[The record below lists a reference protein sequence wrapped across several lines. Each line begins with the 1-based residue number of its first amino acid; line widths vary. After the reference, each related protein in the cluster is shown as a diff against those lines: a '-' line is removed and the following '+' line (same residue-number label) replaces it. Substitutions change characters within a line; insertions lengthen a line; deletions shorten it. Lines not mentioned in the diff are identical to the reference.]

1 MRIHTFAEGD
11 QPENLFE
18 GRYAVLFGD
27 NMVRRGDQ
35 QTNGFHQLLMGQL
48 GLRTCPY
55 SGSSGATF
63 EKTVG
68 HILAGTGQESLVMVL
83 AGLGDLENDLPLGT
97 YGDRSFA
104 TIRGSVYRMC
114 RALLEKYP
122 RALHLVITPTYQT
135 RYVHSGGVTGAD
147 LADAIVHICG
157 DFGIPV
163 YDYYRFSGI
172 CQGNL
177 DLLTNDYCHWNQ
189 QAQHMA
195 ARNIARFLTEHFR
208 YFWCDLIPEP
218 IPVGIRVTF
227 RQGDRV
233 IFAGDSRELLRDCLT
248 VESCMNDGT
257 SGRVGLYTLS
267 GTLEEGMRTITVTWR
282 EFTGTFQVLVTA
294 AAGSEN

>member
-1 MRIHTFAEGD
+1 MLKFTIDATEEKRAE
-11 QPENLFE
+11 QPENLFA

-68 HILAGTGQESLVMVL
+68 HIYAGTGQESLVLVL
-83 AGLGDLENDLPLGT
+83 AGLGDLENNLPLGT

-114 RALLEKYP
+114 LALLEKYP
-122 RALHLVITPTYQT
+122 RADHLVITPACQT

-147 LADAIVHICG
+147 LARSIVRICG
-157 DFGIPV
+157 SFGIPV

-172 CQGNL
+172 CGETL
-177 DLLTNDYCHWNQ
+177 ELLTHDGCHWNQ
-189 QAQHMA
+189 QAQNRA
-195 ARNIARFLTEHFR
+195 ARDIGRFLGENFR
-208 YFWCDLIPEP
+208 AGLIPGP
-218 IPVGIRVTF
+218 G
-227 RQGDRV
+227 
-233 IFAGDSRELLRDCLT
+233 
-248 VESCMNDGT
+248 
-257 SGRVGLYTLS
+257 
-267 GTLEEGMRTITVTWR
+267 
-282 EFTGTFQVLVTA
+282 A
-294 AAGSEN
+294 AEA